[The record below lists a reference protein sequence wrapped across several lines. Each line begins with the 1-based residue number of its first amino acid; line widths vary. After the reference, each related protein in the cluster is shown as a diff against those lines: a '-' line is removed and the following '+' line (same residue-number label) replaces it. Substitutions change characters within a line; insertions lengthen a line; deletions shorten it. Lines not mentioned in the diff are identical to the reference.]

1 MLYIV
6 FDCGIIF
13 REIEAQQIEV
23 GRAEAQARLYLF
35 NNPEP
40 ESDLSQ
46 TSYLVMYTSPQNVSP
61 KYEARAEPRPAKI
74 KPDSPAGY
82 SLVVF

>member
-40 ESDLSQ
+40 ESDLSLLKKRLGSIKRKDGKDKLPCVGDE
-46 TSYLVMYTSPQNVSP
+46 TRDRYT
-61 KYEARAEPRPAKI
+61 
-74 KPDSPAGY
+74 
-82 SLVVF
+82 